1 MQAVN
6 GRTAKFR
13 TARLLERQSLWNG
26 RTSRTKGPLERK
38 GFGPVVACV
47 NQYGAATGCLPL
59 RDCDICRHREPYRP
73 ASLRIAA
80 HNHVAPA
87 PTPICSRES
96 TSGQAAKTVSLLLE
110 VTCLASESLANK
122 ETHARPRACNPPNTI
137 CHRVPATPTTCN
149 TRHRHPTTML
159 PSRTRAMLPT

>member
-1 MQAVN
+1 MASLLALTLTPPLHHATCGVD
-6 GRTAKFR
+6 RARAPELRRSYFTAGCILAKALR
-13 TARLLERQSLWNG
+13 YTALTL
-26 RTSRTKGPLERK
+26 
-38 GFGPVVACV
+38 CV
-47 NQYGAATGCLPL
+47 TGCPPL
-59 RDCDICRHREPYRP
+59 RNCGICRHREPYRP

-149 TRHRHPTTML
+149 SRHRHPTTML